1 MRSLGVIFL
10 ADVVGYSKMMANDEI
25 GTLNLIREFQKETI
39 SPTMTEYGG
48 NMIKSLGDG
57 WLIEFKSASNA
68 VNCAIAWQNISKK
81 QGKMSL
87 RIGIHLG
94 DVEHDEGPP
103 PDVYGDTVNIAA
115 RLESI
120 AENGDIAI
128 SASTYLCLDANQAQ
142 TFNNCGKQTL
152 KNISTPVEVYS
163 TGRLNIGSKGMN
175 RENEEPLIS
184 IKPFAAMSQVLENF
198 CQEVTKDLEKYLDK
212 KDWIH
217 STIQKN
223 PSDNDYQLVGTVS
236 ANGPNFAIE
245 VILKAPG
252 GKTLWSKTFGGSLRQ
267 INLVSDTVANQ
278 ISSQIFLEIMKVR
291 DKYKSQ

>member
-10 ADVVGYSKMMANDEI
+10 ADVVGYSKMMAQDEM
-25 GTLNLIREFQKETI
+25 GTLNLIRAFQKETI
-39 SPTMTEYGG
+39 APTLAKFGG
-48 NMIKSLGDG
+48 TMIKSLGDG

-68 VNCAIAWQNISKK
+68 VNCAAAWQSISKQ

-87 RIGIHLG
+87 RVGIHLG
-94 DVEHDEGPP
+94 DVEHEDGPP

-120 AENGDIAI
+120 AENGEVAI
-128 SASTYLCLDANQAQ
+128 SASTYLCLDENQAKS
-142 TFNNCGKQTL
+142 FNNCGKQTL
-152 KNISTPVEVYS
+152 KNISTPVEVWS
-163 TGRLNIGSKGMN
+163 TGRLNIGSKGMT
-175 RENEEPLIS
+175 RENGKPLIS
-184 IKPFAAMSQVLENF
+184 IKPFMSMSQVSDEF
-198 CQEVTKDLEKYLDK
+198 CKDVTNDLEKYLNQ
-212 KDWIH
+212 KDWID

-223 PSDNDYQLVGTVS
+223 PSENDYQLIGTV
-236 ANGPNFAIE
+236 ADNGPNFTVE

-252 GKTLWSKTFGGSLRQ
+252 GKTLWSQTFGGSLRQ

-291 DKYKSQ
+291 DKYKS

>member
-10 ADVVGYSKMMANDEI
+10 ADVVGYSKMMASDEM
-25 GTLNLIREFQKETI
+25 GTLNLIRTFQKETI
-39 SPTMTEYGG
+39 APTLTKYGVT
-48 NMIKSLGDG
+48 MIKSLVDG

-68 VNCAIAWQNISKK
+68 VNCEMAWQSISKQ

-87 RIGIHLG
+87 RVGIHLG
-94 DVEHDEGPP
+94 DVEHEEGPP

-120 AENGDIAI
+120 AENGEVAI
-128 SASTYLCLDANQAQ
+128 SASTYLCLDENQAK

-152 KNISTPVEVYS
+152 KNISTPVEVWS
-163 TGRLNIGSKGMN
+163 TGRLNIGSKGMT
-175 RENEEPLIS
+175 RENAKPLIS
-184 IKPFAAMSQVLENF
+184 IKPFVSTSEVVGGF
-198 CQEVTKDLEKYLDK
+198 CGDVTHDLEKYLNQ
-212 KDWIH
+212 KDWID
-217 STIQKN
+217 STVQKN
-223 PSDNDYQLVGTVS
+223 PSENDYQLIGTVS
-236 ANGPNFAIE
+236 VSGPNFTID

-252 GKTLWSKTFGGSLRQ
+252 GKALWSKSFGAALRQ

-291 DKYKSQ
+291 DKFKS

>member
-10 ADVVGYSKMMANDEI
+10 ADVVGYSKMMASDEM
-25 GTLNLIREFQKETI
+25 GTLNLIRTFQKETI
-39 SPTMTEYGG
+39 APTLTKYGG
-48 NMIKSLGDG
+48 TMIKSLGDG

-68 VNCAIAWQNISKK
+68 VNCAMAWQNISKQ

-87 RIGIHLG
+87 RVGIHLG
-94 DVEHDEGPP
+94 DVEHEEGPP

-120 AENGDIAI
+120 AENGEVAI
-128 SASTYLCLDANQAQ
+128 SASTYLCLDENQAK

-152 KNISTPVEVYS
+152 KNISTPVEVWS
-163 TGRLNIGSKGMN
+163 TGRLNIGSKGMT
-175 RENEEPLIS
+175 RENAKPLIS
-184 IKPFAAMSQVLENF
+184 IKPFVSTSEVVGGF
-198 CQEVTKDLEKYLDK
+198 CEDVTHDLEKYLNQ
-212 KDWIH
+212 KDWID
-217 STIQKN
+217 STVQKN
-223 PSDNDYQLVGTVS
+223 PSENDYQLIGTVS
-236 ANGPNFAIE
+236 VSGPNFTID

-252 GKTLWSKTFGGSLRQ
+252 GKALWSKSFGAALRQ

-291 DKYKSQ
+291 DKFKS

>member
-10 ADVVGYSKMMANDEI
+10 ADVVGYSKMMASDEI
-25 GTLNLIREFQKETI
+25 GTLNLIRTFQKETI
-39 SPTMTEYGG
+39 APTLTKYGG
-48 NMIKSLGDG
+48 TMIKSLGDG

-68 VNCAIAWQNISKK
+68 VNCAMAWQSISKQ

-87 RIGIHLG
+87 RVGIHLG
-94 DVEHDEGPP
+94 DVEHEEGPP

-120 AENGDIAI
+120 AENGEVAI
-128 SASTYLCLDANQAQ
+128 SASTYLCLDENQAK

-152 KNISTPVEVYS
+152 KNISTPVEVWS
-163 TGRLNIGSKGMN
+163 TGRLNIGSKGMT
-175 RENEEPLIS
+175 RENAKPLIS
-184 IKPFAAMSQVLENF
+184 IKPFVGMSEVVGGF
-198 CQEVTKDLEKYLDK
+198 CQDVTHDLEKYLNQ
-212 KDWIH
+212 KDWID
-217 STIQKN
+217 STVQKN
-223 PSDNDYQLVGTVS
+223 PSENDYQLIGTVS
-236 ANGPNFAIE
+236 VSGPNFTID

-252 GKTLWSKTFGGSLRQ
+252 GKALWSKSFGAALRQ

-291 DKYKSQ
+291 DKFKS

>member
-10 ADVVGYSKMMANDEI
+10 AEVVGYSKMMASDEM
-25 GTLNLIREFQKETI
+25 GTLNLIRTFQKETI
-39 SPTMTEYGG
+39 APTLTKYGG
-48 NMIKSLGDG
+48 TMIKSLGDG

-68 VNCAIAWQNISKK
+68 VNCAMAWQSISKQ

-87 RIGIHLG
+87 RVGIHLG
-94 DVEHDEGPP
+94 DVEHEEGPP

-120 AENGDIAI
+120 AENGEVAI
-128 SASTYLCLDANQAQ
+128 SASTYLCLDENQAK

-152 KNISTPVEVYS
+152 KNISTPVEVWS
-163 TGRLNIGSKGMN
+163 TGRLNIGSKGMT
-175 RENEEPLIS
+175 RENAKPLIS
-184 IKPFAAMSQVLENF
+184 IKPFVSTSEVVGGF
-198 CQEVTKDLEKYLDK
+198 CEDVTHDLEKYLNQ
-212 KDWIH
+212 KDWID
-217 STIQKN
+217 STVQKN
-223 PSDNDYQLVGTVS
+223 PSENDYQLIGTVS
-236 ANGPNFAIE
+236 VSGPNFTID

-252 GKTLWSKTFGGSLRQ
+252 GKALWSKSFGAALRQ

-291 DKYKSQ
+291 DKFKS

>member
-10 ADVVGYSKMMANDEI
+10 ADVVGYSKMMASDEM
-25 GTLNLIREFQKETI
+25 GTLNLIRTFQKETI
-39 SPTMTEYGG
+39 APTLTKYGG
-48 NMIKSLGDG
+48 TMIKSLGDG

-68 VNCAIAWQNISKK
+68 VNCAMAWQSISKQ

-87 RIGIHLG
+87 RVGIHLG
-94 DVEHDEGPP
+94 DVEHEEGPP

-120 AENGDIAI
+120 AENGEVAI
-128 SASTYLCLDANQAQ
+128 SASTYLCLDENQAK

-152 KNISTPVEVYS
+152 KNISTPVEVWS
-163 TGRLNIGSKGMN
+163 TGRLNIGSKGMT
-175 RENEEPLIS
+175 RENAKPLIS
-184 IKPFAAMSQVLENF
+184 IKPFVSTSEVVGGF
-198 CQEVTKDLEKYLDK
+198 CEDVTHDLEKYLNQ
-212 KDWIH
+212 KDWID
-217 STIQKN
+217 STVQKN
-223 PSDNDYQLVGTVS
+223 PSESDYQLLGTVS
-236 ANGPNFAIE
+236 VSGPNFTID

-252 GKTLWSKTFGGSLRQ
+252 GKALWSKSFGAALRQ

-291 DKYKSQ
+291 DKFKS

>member
-39 SPTMTEYGG
+39 SPTMTKYGG

-68 VNCAIAWQNISKK
+68 VNCAMAWQDISKK

-184 IKPFAAMSQVLENF
+184 IKPFTAMTQVLENF
-198 CQEVTKDLEKYLDK
+198 CQEVTKDLELSL
-212 KDWIH
+212 IH
-217 STIQKN
+217 I
-223 PSDNDYQLVGTVS
+223 
-236 ANGPNFAIE
+236 
-245 VILKAPG
+245 
-252 GKTLWSKTFGGSLRQ
+252 
-267 INLVSDTVANQ
+267 
-278 ISSQIFLEIMKVR
+278 
-291 DKYKSQ
+291 

>member
-10 ADVVGYSKMMANDEI
+10 ADVVGYSKMMASDEM
-25 GTLNLIREFQKETI
+25 GTLNLIRTFQKETI
-39 SPTMTEYGG
+39 APTLTKYGG
-48 NMIKSLGDG
+48 TMIKSLGDG

-68 VNCAIAWQNISKK
+68 VNCAMAWQTISKQ

-87 RIGIHLG
+87 RVGIHLG
-94 DVEHDEGPP
+94 DVEHEEGPP

-120 AENGDIAI
+120 AENGEVAI
-128 SASTYLCLDANQAQ
+128 SASTYLCLDENQAK

-152 KNISTPVEVYS
+152 KNISTPVEVWS
-163 TGRLNIGSKGMN
+163 TGRLNIGSKGMT
-175 RENEEPLIS
+175 RENAKPLIS
-184 IKPFAAMSQVLENF
+184 IKPFVSTSEVVGGF
-198 CQEVTKDLEKYLDK
+198 CEDVTHDLEKYLNQ
-212 KDWIH
+212 KDWID
-217 STIQKN
+217 STVQKN
-223 PSDNDYQLVGTVS
+223 PSENDYQLIGTVAVS
-236 ANGPNFAIE
+236 GPNFTID

-252 GKTLWSKTFGGSLRQ
+252 GKALWSKSFGAALRQ

-291 DKYKSQ
+291 DKFKS

>member
-39 SPTMTEYGG
+39 SPTMTKYGG

-68 VNCAIAWQNISKK
+68 VNCAMAWQNISKK

-120 AENGDIAI
+120 AENGEVAI
-128 SASTYLCLDANQAQ
+128 SASTYLCLDENQSKS
-142 TFNNCGKQTL
+142 FNNCGKQTL
-152 KNISTPVEVYS
+152 KNISTPVEVWS
-163 TGRLNIGSKGMN
+163 TGRLNIGSKGMT
-175 RENEEPLIS
+175 RENAKPLIS
-184 IKPFAAMSQVLENF
+184 IKPFVGMSEVVGGF
-198 CQEVTKDLEKYLDK
+198 CQDVTHDLEKYLNQ
-212 KDWIH
+212 KDWID
-217 STIQKN
+217 STVQKN
-223 PSDNDYQLVGTVS
+223 PSENDYQLLGTVS
-236 ANGPNFAIE
+236 VSGPNFTID

-252 GKTLWSKTFGGSLRQ
+252 GKALWSKSFGAALRQ

-291 DKYKSQ
+291 DKFKS

>member
-10 ADVVGYSKMMANDEI
+10 ADVVGYSKMMASDEM
-25 GTLNLIREFQKETI
+25 GTLNLIRTFQKETI
-39 SPTMTEYGG
+39 APTLTKYGG
-48 NMIKSLGDG
+48 TMIKSLGDG

-68 VNCAIAWQNISKK
+68 VNCAMAWQSISKQ

-87 RIGIHLG
+87 RVGIHLG
-94 DVEHDEGPP
+94 DVEHEEGPP

-120 AENGDIAI
+120 AENGEVAI
-128 SASTYLCLDANQAQ
+128 SASTYLCLDENQAK

-152 KNISTPVEVYS
+152 KNISTPVEVWS
-163 TGRLNIGSKGMN
+163 TGRLNIGSKGMT
-175 RENEEPLIS
+175 RENAKPLIS
-184 IKPFAAMSQVLENF
+184 IKPFVSTSEVVGGF
-198 CQEVTKDLEKYLDK
+198 CEDVTHDLEKYLNQ
-212 KDWIH
+212 KDWID
-217 STIQKN
+217 SIVQKN
-223 PSDNDYQLVGTVS
+223 PSENDYQLIGTVS
-236 ANGPNFAIE
+236 VSGPNFTID

-252 GKTLWSKTFGGSLRQ
+252 GKALWSKSFGAALRQ

-291 DKYKSQ
+291 DKFKS

>member
-10 ADVVGYSKMMANDEI
+10 ADVVGYSKMMASDEI
-25 GTLNLIREFQKETI
+25 GTLNLIRTFQKETI
-39 SPTMTEYGG
+39 APTLTKYGG
-48 NMIKSLGDG
+48 TMIKSLGDG

-68 VNCAIAWQNISKK
+68 VNCAMAWQSISKQ

-87 RIGIHLG
+87 RVGIHLG
-94 DVEHDEGPP
+94 DVEHEEGPP

-120 AENGDIAI
+120 AENGEVAI
-128 SASTYLCLDANQAQ
+128 SASTYLCLDENQAK

-152 KNISTPVEVYS
+152 KNISTPVEVWS
-163 TGRLNIGSKGMN
+163 TGRLNIGSKGMT
-175 RENEEPLIS
+175 RENAKPLIS
-184 IKPFAAMSQVLENF
+184 IKPFVSTSEVVGGF
-198 CQEVTKDLEKYLDK
+198 CEDVTHDLEKYLNQ
-212 KDWIH
+212 KDWID
-217 STIQKN
+217 STVQKN
-223 PSDNDYQLVGTVS
+223 PSENDYQLIGTVS
-236 ANGPNFAIE
+236 VSGPNFTID

-252 GKTLWSKTFGGSLRQ
+252 GKALWSKSFGAALRQ

-291 DKYKSQ
+291 DKFKS

>member
-10 ADVVGYSKMMANDEI
+10 ADVVGYSKMMASDEM
-25 GTLNLIREFQKETI
+25 GTLNLIRTFQKETI
-39 SPTMTEYGG
+39 APTLTKYDGT
-48 NMIKSLGDG
+48 MIKSLGDG

-68 VNCAIAWQNISKK
+68 VNCAMAWQSISKQ

-87 RIGIHLG
+87 RVGIHLG
-94 DVEHDEGPP
+94 DVEHEEGPP

-120 AENGDIAI
+120 AENGEVAI
-128 SASTYLCLDANQAQ
+128 SASTYLCLDENQAK

-152 KNISTPVEVYS
+152 KNISTPVEVWS
-163 TGRLNIGSKGMN
+163 TGRLNIGSKGMT
-175 RENEEPLIS
+175 RENAKPLIS
-184 IKPFAAMSQVLENF
+184 IKPFVSTSEVVGGF
-198 CQEVTKDLEKYLDK
+198 CEDVTHDLEKYLNQ
-212 KDWIH
+212 KDWID
-217 STIQKN
+217 STVQKN
-223 PSDNDYQLVGTVS
+223 PSENDYQLIGTVS
-236 ANGPNFAIE
+236 VSGPNFTID

-252 GKTLWSKTFGGSLRQ
+252 GKALWSKSFGAALRQ

-291 DKYKSQ
+291 DKFKS

>member
-10 ADVVGYSKMMANDEI
+10 ADVVGYSKMMASDEM
-25 GTLNLIREFQKETI
+25 GTLNLIRTFQKETI
-39 SPTMTEYGG
+39 APTLTKYGG
-48 NMIKSLGDG
+48 TMIKSLGDG

-68 VNCAIAWQNISKK
+68 VNCAMAWQTISKQ

-87 RIGIHLG
+87 RVGIHLG
-94 DVEHDEGPP
+94 DVEHEEGPP

-120 AENGDIAI
+120 AENGEVAI
-128 SASTYLCLDANQAQ
+128 SASTYLCLDENQAK

-152 KNISTPVEVYS
+152 KNISTPVEVWS
-163 TGRLNIGSKGMN
+163 TGRLNIGSKGMT
-175 RENEEPLIS
+175 RENAKPLIS
-184 IKPFAAMSQVLENF
+184 IKPFVSTSEVVGGF
-198 CQEVTKDLEKYLDK
+198 CEDVTHDLEKYLNQ
-212 KDWIH
+212 KDWID
-217 STIQKN
+217 STVQKN
-223 PSDNDYQLVGTVS
+223 PSENDYQLIGTVS
-236 ANGPNFAIE
+236 VSGPNFTID

-252 GKTLWSKTFGGSLRQ
+252 GKALWSKSFGAALRQ

-291 DKYKSQ
+291 DKFKS